1 MADPK
6 GIANMFLQAYG
17 QAFQSES
24 QQTHTATKTRG
35 LNGGGPKATL
45 SHAPRGR
52 GADSGALPCC
62 GAAK

>member
-24 QQTHTATKTRG
+24 QTRTPRPKTRR
-35 LNGGGPKATL
+35 P
-45 SHAPRGR
+45 
-52 GADSGALPCC
+52 
-62 GAAK
+62 